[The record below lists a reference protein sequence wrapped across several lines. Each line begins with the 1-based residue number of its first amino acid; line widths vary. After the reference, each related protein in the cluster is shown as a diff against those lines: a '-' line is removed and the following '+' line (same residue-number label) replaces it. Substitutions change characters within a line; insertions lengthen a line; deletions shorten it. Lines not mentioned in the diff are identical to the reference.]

1 MSPEASLHSTRSAPS
16 PTQAWHTVRT
26 RYFNAFRVASYLLI
40 LYTVGHTLGAVVA
53 TPHFGPES
61 DAVVL
66 MMKSVH
72 VRSQSADCTWYGF
85 YRGFGIFVSVYFLF
99 SVFIA
104 WRLGGMSEQE
114 RPTLMPIAWA
124 LFVSHVAG
132 AAVAWIYFFPTPIAF
147 SIAITTL
154 LGFGCVRTSFGA
166 RRSSVTP
173 GTTRLQTGLEAKS
186 S

>member
-1 MSPEASLHSTRSAPS
+1 MSAEASVGSTRSASS
-16 PTQAWHTVRT
+16 PTRASQTVFT
-26 RYFNAFRVASYLLI
+26 RYFNAFRVASYLLV
-40 LYTVGHTLGAVVA
+40 LYAVGHTLGAVVA

-61 DAVVL
+61 DAVVVT
-66 MMKSVH
+66 MKSVH
-72 VRSQSADCTWYGF
+72 VWSQSADCTWYGF

-99 SVFIA
+99 SVFVA

-132 AAVAWIYFFPTPIAF
+132 TAVAWIYFFPTPIAF
-147 SIAITTL
+147 SIAITAL

-166 RRSSVTP
+166 RRTAVTR
-173 GTTRLQTGLEAKS
+173 GTAPLQTDSEAGS